1 MTKIYKEL
9 MYIFTLQEKQ
19 IATLLKQKEINGI
32 GIGINEYDVRK
43 VYNAYLLKPNYAI
56 LEINLFF

>member
-19 IATLLKQKEINGI
+19 IATLLKKKEIT